1 MDNQPIK
8 VSIFGK
14 DYTLRSDVGEE
25 HIKMVAR
32 FLDERMKMFAGQL
45 TKKDPLKIAV
55 LSALNIA
62 DELFRERTEKDKIMH
77 QQNAQSQKSLNQQR
91 HPQGSASHLA
101 KCQSI

>member
-25 HIKMVAR
+25 HIKKVAH

-45 TKKDPLKIAV
+45 SRKDPLRIAV

-62 DELFRERTEKDKIMH
+62 DELFRERIEKDKTLHHVDKETKEILETVK
-77 QQNAQSQKSLNQQR
+77 NLEEEILINISE
-91 HPQGSASHLA
+91 
-101 KCQSI
+101 

>member
-25 HIKMVAR
+25 HIKKVAY

-62 DELFRERTEKDKIMH
+62 DELFRERMERDKNLHFVDKETKEILDTVR
-77 QQNAQSQKSLNQQR
+77 SLEEEI
-91 HPQGSASHLA
+91 SV
-101 KCQSI
+101 SISE

>member
-25 HIKMVAR
+25 HIKMVAH

-45 TKKDPLKIAV
+45 AKKDPLKIAV

-62 DELFRERTEKDKIMH
+62 DELFRERMEKDKTLQLIEKETKEILDTVK
-77 QQNAQSQKSLNQQR
+77 NFEAEI
-91 HPQGSASHLA
+91 
-101 KCQSI
+101 SIDISE